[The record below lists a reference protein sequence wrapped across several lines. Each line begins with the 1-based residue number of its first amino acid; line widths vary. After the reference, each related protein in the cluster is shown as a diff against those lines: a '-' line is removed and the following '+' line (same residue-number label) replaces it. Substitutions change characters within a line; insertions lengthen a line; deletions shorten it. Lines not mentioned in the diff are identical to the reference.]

1 MFGLTYRTNVRRSLF
16 APLKT
21 EPLNPPDEVKLP
33 LNVLLTWCNERENE
47 ERVSERESDNV
58 KLPLNVLLIWCKERK
73 SE

>member
-33 LNVLLTWCNERENE
+33 LNVLLIWCKENE
-47 ERVSERESDNV
+47 ERVSKRERDDVNV
-58 KLPLNVLLIWCKERK
+58 HLNVLLIWCKERK
-73 SE
+73 RE